1 MLLNSRLVRILVGLA
16 LLAVGILAVLPTITG
31 YTSLDG
37 TVNARIAII
46 SAPIEGTVLNTPP
59 KVGTPFP
66 EGQTLL
72 SIQNE
77 RINRAVVG
85 TLSGELEAARQRLL
99 ALDSQRQQLAR
110 LRDDLSKRLTSY
122 QQASIRAV
130 EQEIAVMQQRIGI
143 NRAQQQA
150 ADAEL
155 QRRASLGQSGIVAG
169 SQVEQ
174 ARAGQATTVGEG
186 RVAAA
191 DLERLNRQLESLKN
205 GVFVGDGRNDV
216 PYSRQR
222 QDEITIQ
229 LTEIDT
235 RLKETE
241 ARVHQIENQLEEET
255 ARVARLERAEIK
267 MPFNG
272 VIWRNNVVVGSNVVV
287 GHELERILDC
297 RDLFVDILVSEVD
310 YDEIFPGREAQI
322 RLLGRESSLRG
333 VVGSVRGSAAVVE
346 EVTLA
351 ATPPVSKGKNAR
363 IRVTLD
369 PSDLNEDFANFC
381 QVGRSVQVRFAS
393 RTIPFSRWIKALW
406 FSIT

>member
-191 DLERLNRQLESLKN
+191 DLERLNRQLESLKS

-241 ARVHQIENQLEEET
+241 ARVHQIENQL
-255 ARVARLERAEIK
+255 
-267 MPFNG
+267 
-272 VIWRNNVVVGSNVVV
+272 GS
-287 GHELERILDC
+287 GLIT
-297 RDLFVDILVSEVD
+297 
-310 YDEIFPGREAQI
+310 
-322 RLLGRESSLRG
+322 SS
-333 VVGSVRGSAAVVE
+333 
-346 EVTLA
+346 
-351 ATPPVSKGKNAR
+351 
-363 IRVTLD
+363 
-369 PSDLNEDFANFC
+369 
-381 QVGRSVQVRFAS
+381 
-393 RTIPFSRWIKALW
+393 
-406 FSIT
+406 